1 MEGLSAMGLFARL
14 FASQPEKHDMRAL
27 WQGVIAIA
35 REPDWYRRGGIADSL
50 TGRFDAISLVLA
62 LVLIRLE
69 GDPAHRAPT
78 ARLTELFI
86 ADIDGQLR
94 QEGVGDV
101 VMGKR
106 MGKLMSA
113 LGGRIDAYRA
123 ALAVEGNEAL
133 AEALR
138 RNVSLGENGD
148 AAVLAGQ
155 VRALAAQLGEASDE
169 QILAGRIT
177 R

>member
-1 MEGLSAMGLFARL
+1 MGLFARL
-14 FASQPEKHDMRAL
+14 FPSRGAEPDMRAL
-27 WQGVIAIA
+27 WHSIVKLA
-35 REPDWYRRGGIADSL
+35 REPDWYLRGGIADTF
-50 TGRFDAISLVLA
+50 TGRFDAVSLVLA

-69 GDPAHRAPT
+69 GDPARKVAA

-123 ALAVEGNEAL
+123 ALAQDGELAL

-138 RNVSLGENGD
+138 RNVTLTEASD
-148 AAVLAGQ
+148 PAVLAGQ
-155 VRALAAQLGEASDE
+155 VRALHDRLRAADDRAL
-169 QILAGRIT
+169 LAGRLGS
-177 R
+177 